1 MGVAGPK
8 DAPGGA
14 LGSSDSYERANGH
27 TETKLETSYDS
38 RNVSRCRL
46 QIIKRVSRLKVC
58 SSRDILLRARS
69 RDPKKIVQIS
79 KC

>member
-38 RNVSRCRL
+38 RNVSRCWFQTINQALRSKTCSN
-46 QIIKRVSRLKVC
+46 IKL
-58 SSRDILLRARS
+58 
-69 RDPKKIVQIS
+69 
-79 KC
+79 